1 MFFQQPADDAGEC
14 GGDVGRGRTERLDGI
29 VEYRGECRLEARSVV
44 YIETIESTVLE
55 MKQNFILQGGMSFF
69 FPRMK

>member
-1 MFFQQPADDAGEC
+1 MNVIRD
-14 GGDVGRGRTERLDGI
+14 L
-29 VEYRGECRLEARSVV
+29 VEGRSVV

-69 FPRMK
+69 FPKMK